1 MVVLVTIAWRNIW
14 RNRLRT
20 AIVLLT
26 VATGLSGGL
35 FAMAFSKGFSQ
46 QLVQEVTDI
55 ETPQIS
61 LLPHDASAF
70 SSSSSLI
77 KGAVLLADSLNASPG
92 ISASARLHVQVVL
105 SSARASNN
113 VTLTGVIPDAEQ
125 KISSLS
131 IRMAPGSGDYL
142 DPSQLSPIVIGRQLA
157 LELNVLV
164 GNHIVATFQGFN
176 GEVVS
181 MVFYVAGI
189 FDYQNST
196 YERLNAFVLL
206 EELAEWSGA
215 SAGAASEIGI
225 KLTDG
230 LSAVNRTKEK
240 LHAAFPEMT
249 IVGWDDQRP
258 EIAFMYYY
266 IDMINA
272 LIIAVILMA
281 LSLGVVNIMLMV
293 INERSLELGVL
304 RAIGLK
310 NHKVVIMVVL
320 ETLFLMVLGTALSLV
335 ITAGLMSWFG
345 HAGLDLSVYLN
356 DQIGHGYAYQN
367 NYDVINI
374 IYPVFTPEAF
384 FHLSMLV
391 IATGLVSSWLPCKRA
406 LKIKPAEAVNAAL

>member
-1 MVVLVTIAWRNIW
+1 MKVLVTIAWRNIW

-55 ETPQIS
+55 ETPQIGF
-61 LLPHDASAF
+61 LPKDASAF
-70 SSSSSLI
+70 TSTASLI
-77 KGAVLLADSLNASPG
+77 PDAVSLADSLSASPG
-92 ISASARLHVQVVL
+92 IYASARLHVQVVL

-113 VTLTGVIPDAEQ
+113 VTLTGVFPHAEQ
-125 KISSLS
+125 EISSLPS
-131 IRMAPGSGDYL
+131 RIAPDSGNYL
-142 DPSQLSPIVIGRQLA
+142 DPSQESPIVIGRQLA
-157 LELNVLV
+157 VELNVQV
-164 GNHIVATFQGFN
+164 SNRIVATFQGFD

-189 FDYQNST
+189 FDYQNTSF
-196 YERLNAFVLL
+196 ERLNAYVLF

-215 SAGAASEIGI
+215 DVGAASEIGL
-225 KLTDG
+225 KLADG
-230 LSAVNRTKEK
+230 LPAIPRLKEK
-240 LHAAFPEMT
+240 LQAALPEMT
-249 IVGWDDQRP
+249 VVGWDDQRP

-266 IDMINA
+266 IDLINA

-293 INERSLELGVL
+293 INERSVELGVL

-356 DQIGHGYAYQN
+356 EQVGHGYAYQN
-367 NYDVINI
+367 NYNVVSI
-374 IYPVFTPEAF
+374 IYPVFTLKAF
-384 FHLSMLV
+384 FHLSLLV

-406 LKIKPAEAVNAAL
+406 LKIRPAEAVNAAL